1 MYQPLLFC
9 LLGFEIN
16 GLRLDIVVLSGAS
29 LSLIVAK
36 RWGKA
41 LIATRP
47 RARCLWPNFWVFVL
61 LLVTKALGVLGRQNT
76 SPFLLSK
83 KSNCS
88 GLSRTRLGAPL
99 AGDNVGC
106 INLDDILMAKT
117 DLGDNSRL
125 SRILWREFGSFSNT
139 KSCPRSWDSKSS
151 NALIFDIWVLCCPFH
166 KLKLGLLQQFFSD
179 CWLPV
184 YFKFCSE
191 SLIRR
196 VEIFKPSCF
205 IKFGCFRKILTP
217 YFAE

>member
-106 INLDDILMAKT
+106 INFDDILMAKT

-151 NALIFDIWVLCCPFH
+151 NALIFDVWILCGPFY
-166 KLKLGLLQQFFSD
+166 KLKLDLLQQFFFWLLAPGWFQVLFRIVDSSCSD
-179 CWLPV
+179 V
-184 YFKFCSE
+184 QT
-191 SLIRR
+191 
-196 VEIFKPSCF
+196 
-205 IKFGCFRKILTP
+205 ILL
-217 YFAE
+217 F

>member
-106 INLDDILMAKT
+106 INFDDILMAKT

-151 NALIFDIWVLCCPFH
+151 NALIFNVWTLCGP
-166 KLKLGLLQQFFSD
+166 STN
-179 CWLPV
+179 
-184 YFKFCSE
+184 
-191 SLIRR
+191 LI
-196 VEIFKPSCF
+196 F
-205 IKFGCFRKILTP
+205 
-217 YFAE
+217 